1 MTSLIVTVMV
11 LAGISIFGVMTSTL
25 LTLRLRKLT
34 QRLELQAVA
43 ADGADADIPD
53 ADTPDE
59 MPGDFSPSLRQ
70 ADLQL
75 RLQQGWQQREPPEK
89 YRFINSLAEYGVPA
103 AEIARILGLAVS
115 EVEQL
120 MSLGRVAR
128 RPKAPPLKVP
138 RPKRVRA
145 SSKV

>member
-1 MTSLIVTVMV
+1 MTSLIVTVLV
-11 LAGISIFGVMTSTL
+11 LAGISLCGVMSSTL
-25 LTLRLRKLT
+25 LTLRLRKLSA
-34 QRLELQAVA
+34 RLELQAA
-43 ADGADADIPD
+43 EIEGPD
-53 ADTPDE
+53 AAAAVTS
-59 MPGDFSPSLRQ
+59 GGFSPSLRQ
-70 ADLQL
+70 AGLQL
-75 RLQQGWQQREPPEK
+75 RLQQGLQRREPPEK

-103 AEIARILGLAVS
+103 EEIARILGLAVS

-128 RPKAPPLKVP
+128 RPKAPPVKVP